1 MVTDSYLHKAI
12 KENLLKNGLII
23 ILALLS
29 YNPLSN
35 ALREIKAD
43 QMGDFLLIV
52 SILLVTV
59 CFANF
64 AFTYEKSN
72 LVAHRTRLLS
82 HSATFIFMLLI
93 ALLLE
98 SMVIAVNVIY
108 PSIYVIILA
117 FSVLLYIGIALYDF
131 WDLLRAGH

>member
-1 MVTDSYLHKAI
+1 MASHSYLQKAI

-23 ILALLS
+23 ILALIS
-29 YNPLSN
+29 YIPLSN
-35 ALREIKAD
+35 ALRQIKPDEI
-43 QMGDFLLIV
+43 GDFLLIV

-72 LVAHRTRLLS
+72 LVAHGTRLLS

-108 PSIYVIILA
+108 PSIYLIILT
-117 FSVLLYIGIALYDF
+117 FSVLLYTGIALYDF
-131 WDLLRAGH
+131 WDLLRAEH